1 MSQGPVMVFD
11 HVKQTV
17 TVVAQGGTND
27 RKVAE
32 ALAAQR
38 AQITSSGTSP
48 AR

>member
-1 MSQGPVMVFD
+1 MQSPIMVFD

-17 TVVAQGGTND
+17 TVVAQGSVSD
-27 RKVAE
+27 KKVVE

-38 AQITSSGTSP
+38 GQVTSSGGSP